1 MSFEE
6 IIIILFS
13 FLILKNSDFVKI
25 ANSYKK
31 VVKIVNSLKNKIKF
45 SLLQKFD
52 FLFKIKKLEIT
63 EEIDVDNIFK

>member
-31 VVKIVNSLKNKIKF
+31 VVKIINSLKNKIKF
-45 SLLQKFD
+45 SLLQKLD
-52 FLFKIKKLEIT
+52 FLFKIKKIDIK

>member
-31 VVKIVNSLKNKIKF
+31 VVKIVNNLKNKIKF
-45 SLLQKFD
+45 YLLQKFD
-52 FLFKIKKLEIT
+52 FLFKIKKIEIK

>member
-31 VVKIVNSLKNKIKF
+31 VVKIVNNLKNKIKF
-45 SLLQKFD
+45 SFLQKFY
-52 FLFKIKKLEIT
+52 FLFKIKKLEIK

>member
-31 VVKIVNSLKNKIKF
+31 VVKIVNNLKNKIKF